1 MGGPLSGAS
10 LKLTRSCVLAAGV
23 VRFITDDL
31 ARKLMRYIRLYNRK
45 PKPIKWRYSDP
56 SQRIGNP
63 GFDSIGTVH

>member
-1 MGGPLSGAS
+1 M
-10 LKLTRSCVLAAGV
+10 RV

-56 SQRIGNP
+56 SQRIDNHS
-63 GFDSIGTVH
+63 FDSIGTVH